1 MAQNDHR
8 NLAGFMCGFVLGKLS
23 TVLKW
28 YSVKRKKKC
37 THKFKMLCLLVFLS
51 WSYAPIKNCWR
62 KKSRWIILPIPP
74 CNLGIICVISYGNLV
89 FQNARDENSLPTW
102 ENQDS
107 LGTTFQML
115 RKEDFSVGTF
125 VLSPFFLGLLAQGA
139 ILSTGN
145 WVPRV
150 SVLSKRSDI
159 LEWPY
164 LCLKEGINRM
174 VPDYS
179 FFSFLK

>member
-1 MAQNDHR
+1 MILCEKEKKNVPT
-8 NLAGFMCGFVLGKLS
+8 NLKCCVCWFSFLGLMRQSRIAGERSHVEWFCQFHHVILGSFVSSLMV
-23 TVLKW
+23 T
-28 YSVKRKKKC
+28 
-37 THKFKMLCLLVFLS
+37 
-51 WSYAPIKNCWR
+51 
-62 KKSRWIILPIPP
+62 
-74 CNLGIICVISYGNLV
+74 LV
-89 FQNARDENSLPTW
+89 FQNTQDENSLPTW

-139 ILSTGN
+139 ILPTGN

-179 FFSFLK
+179 FFFPF